1 MTCGSPFNHMLKNI
15 MVEMFDSPYLWK
27 IRDDKE
33 IECLT
38 YGFCSKPES
47 FPRPRRV
54 ILQEVLMKF
63 TELLLI
69 FSSLY

>member
-1 MTCGSPFNHMLKNI
+1 MNYGSSGGLVMTCGNPFNHMLKNI

-33 IECLT
+33 LECLT

-47 FPRPRRV
+47 FPRPKRV
-54 ILQEVLMKF
+54 VLQEVLN
-63 TELLLI
+63 EI
-69 FSSLY
+69 Y

>member
-15 MVEMFDSPYLWK
+15 MVEMFDSPSLWK

-38 YGFCSKPES
+38 YDLWF
-47 FPRPRRV
+47 
-54 ILQEVLMKF
+54 
-63 TELLLI
+63 LL
-69 FSSLY
+69 